1 LGRATAD
8 RTGEPAD
15 LRRPLTAWYRANA
28 RDLPWRTA
36 DRTPWGVL
44 VSEVMLQQTPV
55 ARVLPVWTDW
65 LQRWPGPAALAGVEP
80 GEAIR
85 HWGRLGYPRRALRLH
100 QAAGRIVEAFGG
112 QVPRRYDDLRT
123 LPGIGGYTAAAV
135 ASFAFGARHAVVD
148 TNVRRVQA
156 RLVTGVALPAP
167 ALTSAEQRLAD
178 ALLPRTGAATATWN
192 VAVMEL
198 GALVCTAR
206 GPACEE
212 CPVSEHCAWRRAG
225 SPAYQG
231 RPHPVQAWA
240 GTDRQVR
247 GRLLQALRDSAGPLS
262 GRELVRACPP
272 EGLRDPAQRDRCL
285 DSLVADGLVEPL
297 SGDRYRLP
305 AGPRPVVTLR
315 PPGKSPRN
323 RKPPLGGATRDQV

>member
-1 LGRATAD
+1 LGRATAEPIL
-8 RTGEPAD
+8 RGEVPAGATSD
-15 LRRPLTAWYRANA
+15 LRRRLTAWYRANA
-28 RDLPWRTA
+28 RDLPWRA
-36 DRTPWGVL
+36 PDRTPWGVL

-55 ARVLPVWTDW
+55 ARVLPVWTEW
-65 LQRWPGPAALAGVEP
+65 LHRWPEPPALATAEP
-80 GEAIR
+80 GAAIR

-100 QAAGRIVEAFGG
+100 QAAGRIVEAFDG
-112 QVPRRYDDLRT
+112 QVPRSYEGLRT

-178 ALLPRTGAATATWN
+178 SLLPSTGAAAATWN

-206 GPACEE
+206 APACGQ
-212 CPVSEHCAWRRAG
+212 CPVREQCAWRRAG
-225 SPAYQG
+225 SPPYDG
-231 RPHPVQAWA
+231 RPHPVQAWS
-240 GTDRQVR
+240 GTDRQMR
-247 GRLLQALRDSAGPLS
+247 GRLLQALRDSTDPLS
-262 GRELVRACPP
+262 GPELVRACPP
-272 EGLRDPAQRDRCL
+272 EVLRDPGQRDRCL

-297 SGDRYRLP
+297 SRGRYRLP
-305 AGPRPVVTLR
+305 A
-315 PPGKSPRN
+315 
-323 RKPPLGGATRDQV
+323 